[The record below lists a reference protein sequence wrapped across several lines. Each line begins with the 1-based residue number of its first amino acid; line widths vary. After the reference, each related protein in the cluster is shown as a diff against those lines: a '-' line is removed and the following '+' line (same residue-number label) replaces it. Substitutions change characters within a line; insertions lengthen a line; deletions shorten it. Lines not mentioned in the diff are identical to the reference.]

1 MSTIM
6 SQVAMTMGGSLFPGA
21 LGAMLIEVL
30 PFMRGVASDIR
41 DALGD
46 DSPSVVP
53 TVMFA
58 YALSSFLIGI
68 VFLLTGALGLGRWI
82 SYFPQP
88 VLTGAIGGIGVSLFI
103 LGLELTL
110 PSSQTLTLSNAGAV
124 LFSDGH
130 VGLLM
135 ASLLPIVF
143 LCFSVRSSFLSR
155 ITWGAVEHPWYVPIF
170 ILMIGL
176 LFWIVVGAMG
186 LSKLGGLD
194 ALTEQAWLFSTGSVT
209 KTANLKT
216 SLGDALNYWSM
227 FNFKLVDMSALGNAV
242 TNFVLLVVIG
252 VLNLPV
258 YVPALALALDVP
270 YSMNHELIGQGAA
283 NILSGCVG
291 SVPNVL
297 QLSYSVFFTRAGGKR
312 IEAAVVIALTVV
324 LYITSSLLLRY
335 IPTILASGLV
345 LFLGIEL
352 TLESVFEASKHLM
365 WSEWLV
371 NIATLFA
378 CTFLGFA
385 PGVGVGIC
393 AAFVAYTGWGCFDL
407 RAKNVELSVENE
419 TRFLQ
424 HQLEARHVAQPVGSA
439 LGYSALPSSDEGSNS
454 DTTRAGSTEYLRQIK
469 MVRLDGYVFFGAI
482 PSMEEKL
489 ASKANPD
496 KPTHQYII
504 VDMGLAHRVETAAAR
519 LIKTKARDTPGTTL
533 VVCGLKE
540 SSGTAADLRRSGI
553 TLSYPANKM
562 SQHTGSRA
570 VVMAFRDPGAALE
583 WCKYDIEYCSSETA
597 QGLLPEKSPCE
608 RQGAI
613 KEFFAVFGHG
623 PTSPPVRSM
632 EIGLADSI
640 ANLKDAVAS
649 LKLFSPETT
658 EVPRVSKG
666 DDEQCAGLIRVL
678 CIISG
683 GLTFPVEGSKGTTPL
698 RKPRYNRIALSD
710 ATLTTLRWVPAAIM
724 DGVYK
729 VTRKI
734 LRQSTETVMSAES
747 DAKHQHAETRR
758 AGPGDIVYISPA
770 DEISSEQTSSA
781 PSLSEKTRA
790 TEKTRLGVLWDSTS
804 RVNAWPR
811 DCAGAVADDSTPCWL
826 VEISIRKSAIT
837 SPLSEDRV
845 CQEAVR
851 LAQQQLREEL
861 SEESSDGSD
870 TAT

>member
-1 MSTIM
+1 
-6 SQVAMTMGGSLFPGA
+6 
-21 LGAMLIEVL
+21 
-30 PFMRGVASDIR
+30 
-41 DALGD
+41 
-46 DSPSVVP
+46 
-53 TVMFA
+53 
-58 YALSSFLIGI
+58 
-68 VFLLTGALGLGRWI
+68 
-82 SYFPQP
+82 
-88 VLTGAIGGIGVSLFI
+88 
-103 LGLELTL
+103 
-110 PSSQTLTLSNAGAV
+110 
-124 LFSDGH
+124 
-130 VGLLM
+130 
-135 ASLLPIVF
+135 
-143 LCFSVRSSFLSR
+143 
-155 ITWGAVEHPWYVPIF
+155 
-170 ILMIGL
+170 MIGL
-176 LFWIVVGAMG
+176 LFWIVVGAIG

-194 ALTEQAWLFSTGSVT
+194 ALAEQAWLFGTGSVT
-209 KTANLKT
+209 KTAAQKT

-227 FNFKLVDMSALGNAV
+227 FNFKLVDMSALGNAA

-283 NILSGCVG
+283 NILAGCVG

-371 NIATLFA
+371 NIVTLFA

-407 RAKNVELSVENE
+407 RAKDVELGVEHE

-424 HQLEARHVAQPVGSA
+424 HQLEARHVAQPVGSS
-439 LGYSALPSSDEGSNS
+439 LGYSALLSSDEESNS
-454 DTTRAGSTEYLRQIK
+454 DTTRDGSTEYLRQIK

-482 PSMEEKL
+482 PSMEDKL
-489 ASKANPD
+489 ASKATPD

-533 VVCGLKE
+533 VVCGLTE

-553 TLSYPANKM
+553 TLSYPASKM
-562 SQHTGSRA
+562 SQHTGSSA
-570 VVMAFRDPGAALE
+570 VVMAFRDPVAALE
-583 WCKYDIEYCSSETA
+583 WCRYDIEYCSSETA
-597 QGLLPEKSPCE
+597 QGLLSEKSPCG
-608 RQGAI
+608 RRGAI
-613 KEFFAVFGHG
+613 KEFFAIFGYG
-623 PTSPPVRSM
+623 PTSPPVRST
-632 EIGLADSI
+632 EIGPADSDSD
-640 ANLKDAVAS
+640 LEGAVTS
-649 LKLFSPETT
+649 VKLFSPETT
-658 EVPRVSKG
+658 EVPRVPEG

-678 CIISG
+678 CVISG
-683 GLTFPVEGSKGTTPL
+683 GLVFPVEGSRGTTPL

-710 ATLTTLRWVPAAIM
+710 ATATTLRWGPAAIM
-724 DGVYK
+724 EGVYK

-734 LRQSTETVMSAES
+734 LRQSTETMMSVES
-747 DAKHQHAETRR
+747 DAMHKHAGTRR
-758 AGPGDIVYISPA
+758 AGPGDVVYIPPA

-781 PSLSEKTRA
+781 PSLSEKTLA
-790 TEKTRLGVLWDSTS
+790 TEKTRVGMLWDSAS
-804 RVNAWPR
+804 GANVWPG
-811 DCAGAVADDSTPCWL
+811 DCAGAVLDHSTPCWL
-826 VEISIRKSAIT
+826 VEISVRKSAIT
-837 SPLSEDRV
+837 SPLTSPLSGDRV

-851 LAQQQLREEL
+851 LAQQQLRQEL
-861 SEESSDGSD
+861 SGESSDGSD
-870 TAT
+870 TAS